1 MQYLFETDDLNLIL
15 FCSFRLKASK
25 SFLENR
31 RRAFRSFAPEFTLAN
46 SVTRLGNLLDFGQ
59 LFKAFGNK

>member
-1 MQYLFETDDLNLIL
+1 MFDLKGDVCWRNRQQQTINAR
-15 FCSFRLKASK
+15 SRKIKYRL
-25 SFLENR
+25 LGENNMR
-31 RRAFRSFAPEFTLAN
+31 I